1 MARSPS
7 TYQQL
12 LYSDER
18 LRDILEIKK
27 PLITNNGMEINDQF
41 ELLKV
46 TILHHNLKL
55 DSKNEAI
62 MHIMVVASI
71 LIAQKVY
78 SIYLNVI

>member
-1 MARSPS
+1 M
-7 TYQQL
+7 
-12 LYSDER
+12 
-18 LRDILEIKK
+18 I
-27 PLITNNGMEINDQF
+27 QF

-78 SIYLNVI
+78 IIYLNVI